1 MTNPIRG
8 KGTCT
13 VFARLSALNWSNV
26 RLISV
31 REIRDQLRDRRTL
44 FVIAVLPL
52 VLYPL
57 LAMSVLQI
65 SQFRHDQPS
74 RVAVVGAGQLS
85 AADMPP
91 LFESVDDQRQF
102 SAALFETGEEAT
114 QSLLARRIEGRLFE
128 LVFDPPESQGGS
140 GDLRIRTQEL
150 VRGGLYDAVLYFPPG
165 FARHLAE
172 SRARMA
178 AHRKQA
184 DAVAVPSQAQTP
196 AVDSPEIIF
205 TEASDKSQLAFDRL
219 DTVLMRWMAKV
230 GAKNL
235 ADNGLPLTAV
245 RPFDIKGENVSAE
258 SQGRAATV
266 WSKVLP
272 VLLLLWALTGAFY
285 PAIDLCAGEK
295 ERGTLETL
303 LCSPA
308 DRSEIVLGKLL
319 TIMLFSAITALLN
332 LVSGGITSWLM
343 LNQMMGMGFPS
354 PLAIVW
360 LLIALVPVSA
370 LFSALALA
378 LAAFARS
385 SKEGQYYLMPLL
397 LITTPLAVLPAAPGV
412 ELTLGNSLIPVTG
425 IVLLLRSLLEGNYW
439 QAVQFAPPV
448 IAVTLACCLLSLRW
462 AVDQFNSESV
472 LFRESERLDMGLWL
486 HHLMRDREP
495 TPTVPAA
502 VFCGVV
508 ILLVRFFLGT
518 SLPTPN
524 DFHSLAIQ
532 ALVVQLTVILT
543 PALLMTVMLTNS
555 PRQTLLLRWP
565 RWSTLIAAA
574 LLAVALHPVV
584 TSLQEVVNYL
594 YPVSEEVKQAL
605 AKLLQGSPRLW
616 QLILAMAVAPAI
628 CEELAFRGFILS
640 GFRHLGHR
648 GRAIIWSAVFFG
660 LTHAILQQSLIACL
674 VGVVIGLL
682 AVQTGSI
689 LPGMVYHVV
698 HNTLAFLPS
707 GIAHDAFESHP
718 YLTWIFPEAGTQDL
732 VHYWPAVLGGAVVA
746 ALLIAWFCRL
756 PWRRSSEESL
766 QEAIDR
772 GSQNE
777 EPGNP

>member
-1 MTNPIRG
+1 M
-8 KGTCT
+8 
-13 VFARLSALNWSNV
+13 FARFATLNWSNV
-26 RLISV
+26 RLITV

-44 FVIAVLPL
+44 FVIAVLPI

-65 SQFRHDQPS
+65 SQFRHDQAS
-74 RVAVVGAGQLS
+74 RVAVIGAKQLDG
-85 AADMPP
+85 AEVPP
-91 LFESVDDQRQF
+91 LFETVDNRGQF
-102 SAALFETGEEAT
+102 ASALFGAPDEGSQAPPG
-114 QSLLARRIEGRLFE
+114 RRVENRMLE
-128 LVFDPPESQGGS
+128 LTFDPPEGQNDTSE
-140 GDLRIRTQEL
+140 LRARARAEAL
-150 VRGGLYDAVLYFPPG
+150 VRDGLYDAVLYFPPG
-165 FARHLAE
+165 FAQRVAE
-172 SRARMA
+172 SRAAMTE
-178 AHRKQA
+178 HRKQA
-184 DAVAVPSQAQTP
+184 IAGATP
-196 AVDSPEIIF
+196 KPTAALAGPEVVF
-205 TEASDKSQLAFDRL
+205 TEANDKSQLAFDRL
-219 DTVLMRWMAKV
+219 DAVLGCWVNSV

-235 ADNGLPLTAV
+235 ADNGLPITVV
-245 RPFDIKGENVSAE
+245 RPFDVTASNLSGG
-258 SQGRAATV
+258 SQGRATTV

-308 DRSEIVLGKLL
+308 ERSEIVLGKLL
-319 TIMLFSAITALLN
+319 TIMLFSAVTALLN
-332 LVSGGITSWLM
+332 LISGGITSWLM
-343 LNQMMGMGFPS
+343 LNQIMLHQMMGATFPS
-354 PLAIVW
+354 PLTVVW
-360 LLIALVPVSA
+360 LLLALVPVSA

-397 LITTPLAVLPAAPGV
+397 LVTTPLAVLPAAPGV

-425 IVLLLRSLLEGNYW
+425 IVLLLRNLLEGNYW
-439 QAVQFAPPV
+439 QALQFAPPV
-448 IAVTLACCLLSLRW
+448 IAITLACCLLSIRW
-462 AVDQFNSESV
+462 AIDQFNSESV

-486 HHLMRDREP
+486 HHLLRDREP
-495 TPTVPAA
+495 TPTVAAA

-524 DFHSLAIQ
+524 GFRNMAIQ

-565 RWSTLIAAA
+565 RWYTLPVAAA
-574 LLAVALHPVV
+574 LAVAMHPVV
-584 TSLQEVVNYL
+584 TGLHKVVDYL
-594 YPVSEEVKQAL
+594 YPVPAEIAQVL
-605 AKLLQGSPRLW
+605 AKLLEGSPNLW
-616 QLILAMAVAPAI
+616 ELLLVMAIAPAI

-640 GFRHLGHR
+640 GFRHVGHR
-648 GRAIIWSAVFFG
+648 GRAIVWSAVFFG

-674 VGVVIGLL
+674 VGLVIGLL

-689 LPGMVYHVV
+689 LPCMVYHVV

-707 GIAHDAFESHP
+707 QISDKTLEAHPS
-718 YLTWIFPEAGTQDL
+718 LTWLFPEAGKQDML
-732 VHYWPAVLGGAVVA
+732 HYWPVVFA
-746 ALLIAWFCRL
+746 GLVVSGLLIAWLYRL
-756 PWRRSSEESL
+756 PWRRSPEETL
-766 QEAIDR
+766 QEAIDHASHDLTLPTIGR
-772 GSQNE
+772 
-777 EPGNP
+777 

>member
-1 MTNPIRG
+1 V
-8 KGTCT
+8 CT
-13 VFARLSALNWSNV
+13 VFARFGTLNWSNV
-26 RLISV
+26 RLITV

-44 FVIAVLPL
+44 FVIAVLPI

-74 RVAVVGAGQLS
+74 RVAVLGAKELDG
-85 AADMPP
+85 AEVPP
-91 LFESVDDQRQF
+91 LFETAGNRSQF
-102 SAALFETGEEAT
+102 AGALFGVPGEGS
-114 QSLLARRIEGRLFE
+114 QVLPGRRVENRMFE
-128 LVFDPPESQGGS
+128 LALDPAEEQASPSDRRVRAEA
-140 GDLRIRTQEL
+140 L
-150 VRGGLYDAVLYFPPG
+150 VHDGLYDAVLYFPPG
-165 FARHLAE
+165 FAKSVAELRAAMAEHRRQTIAGAKPSEAAADGLAG
-172 SRARMA
+172 
-178 AHRKQA
+178 
-184 DAVAVPSQAQTP
+184 
-196 AVDSPEIIF
+196 PEIVF
-205 TEASDKSQLAFDRL
+205 TEANDKSQLAFDRL
-219 DTVLMRWMAKV
+219 DAVLECWINHV

-235 ADNGLPLTAV
+235 ADNGLPTTAI
-245 RPFDIKGENVSAE
+245 RPFDVRASNLSGASH
-258 SQGRAATV
+258 GRATTV

-308 DRSEIVLGKLL
+308 ERSEIVLGKLL
-319 TIMLFSAITALLN
+319 TIMLFSAVTALLN
-332 LVSGGITSWLM
+332 LISGGITSWLM
-343 LNQMMGMGFPS
+343 LNQMMGTAFPS
-354 PLAIVW
+354 PLTVVW
-360 LLIALVPVSA
+360 LLLALVPVSA

-425 IVLLLRSLLEGNYW
+425 IVLLLRNLLEGNYW

-448 IAVTLACCLLSLRW
+448 IGITLVCCLLSIRW

-486 HHLMRDREP
+486 HHLLRDREA
-495 TPTVPAA
+495 TPTVAAA

-508 ILLVRFFLGT
+508 ILLIRFFLGT
-518 SLPTPN
+518 SLPSPSGFRN
-524 DFHSLAIQ
+524 MAIQ

-565 RWSTLIAAA
+565 RWYTLPVAAV
-574 LLAVALHPVV
+574 LAVAMHPVV
-584 TSLQEVVNYL
+584 TSLHKVVDYL
-594 YPVSEEVKQAL
+594 YPVPAEVAEAL
-605 AKLLQGSPRLW
+605 AKLLEGSPNLW
-616 QLILAMAVAPAI
+616 ELLVVMAVAPAI

-640 GFRHLGHR
+640 GFRHMGHR
-648 GRAIIWSAVFFG
+648 GRAIVWSAVFFG
-660 LTHAILQQSLIACL
+660 LTHAILQQSLIASL
-674 VGVVIGLL
+674 VGLVIGLL

-707 GIAHDAFESHP
+707 QISEKTLEAHPS
-718 YLTWIFPEAGTQDL
+718 LTWLFPETGKQDVL
-732 VHYWPAVLGGAVVA
+732 HYWPVVVA
-746 ALLIAWFCRL
+746 GLVVSGLVIAWVYRL
-756 PWRRSSEESL
+756 PWRRSAEETL
-766 QEAIDR
+766 QEAIDHASH
-772 GSQNE
+772 GSALPSIGQ
-777 EPGNP
+777 